1 MLIEIESIN
10 VFFKLLLLIPTNFN
24 FVAYLSLLT
33 LKSSLFLCNL
43 LSLFQAQSA
52 IVFGQ
57 TTSSYSL
64 NFWVVYQLLNALL
77 ILYSSLVM
85 LFTCGV
91 VFHPLK
97 FKVELKVCFLKLLHL
112 CLKVIYLL
120 EVLQF
125 FQLKFCKLL
134 YLGLSVVGA
143 DIVGCGGAG
152 HHVFLFLYL
161 IMINIL
167 LFARPFEP
175 DELSNLVVQIW
186 SKCVTLCGYYYNK
199 QLHTPLLKTVSIF

>member
-10 VFFKLLLLIPTNFN
+10 VFFKLLLLIPANFN

-64 NFWVVYQLLNALL
+64 NFWVVYQLPNVLL
-77 ILYSSLVM
+77 IVYSSLVM

-97 FKVELKVCFLKLLHL
+97 FKVELKICFLKLLHL
-112 CLKVIYLL
+112 CLKFFYLL
-120 EVLQF
+120 EVLEF
-125 FQLKFCKLL
+125 LLLKFCELL
-134 YLGLSVVGA
+134 SMGLSVVGA
-143 DIVGCGGAG
+143 DIVGCGGVG
-152 HHVFLFLYL
+152 HHVFQLF
-161 IMINIL
+161 IFIN
-167 LFARPFEP
+167 
-175 DELSNLVVQIW
+175 D
-186 SKCVTLCGYYYNK
+186 
-199 QLHTPLLKTVSIF
+199 